1 MYYLRYFKT
10 QAEAIGQASNIPTV
24 AMVEGVDKVGY
35 FDGDTSKLYT
45 FTADGNFIK
54 IEIAKLVC
62 TYNVTSTTSA
72 TQLLY
77 ESYDLSNIA
86 SMEVDGVDTMVAN
99 TYKFSTKGKHT
110 VKFTLKDGVTSIGSS
125 AFGFCTELTSITI
138 PDGVTSIEY
147 EAFTRCSSLTSV
159 VIPNSVTS
167 IGAWAF
173 DRCTALTSVVI
184 PNSVTALYA
193 NTFYNCTALTSV
205 VIPNS
210 VTSIG
215 NGPFRSCSSLTSI
228 TIPDSVTSIG
238 NDAFSCCSSLTS
250 ITISKGISKISKRMF
265 YGCGLTSVT
274 IPDSVTSILEDAFYK
289 CRKLT
294 SISYT
299 GTVAQ
304 WKNIFR
310 YQTTYSSWKTA
321 VPATTVTCSDGICG
335 LDDK

>member
-77 ESYDLSNIA
+77 GSYDLSNIA

-167 IGAWAF
+167 IGNDAF
-173 DRCTALTSVVI
+173 S
-184 PNSVTALYA
+184 
-193 NTFYNCTALTSV
+193 
-205 VIPNS
+205 
-210 VTSIG
+210 
-215 NGPFRSCSSLTSI
+215 SCSSLTSI
-228 TIPDSVTSIG
+228 TIPDSVTSI
-238 NDAFSCCSSLTS
+238 
-250 ITISKGISKISKRMF
+250 
-265 YGCGLTSVT
+265 
-274 IPDSVTSILEDAFYK
+274 LEDAFYK
-289 CRKLT
+289 CSKLT

-310 YQTTYSSWKTA
+310 YQSAYSSWKIA